1 MMDLVVPTTFEADF
15 LAALADAPVRWLYG
29 SLPEE
34 PGARAARW
42 LPSADAG
49 QIEDHIAQARAQ
61 GAGFVYTLNGACSGN
76 REFNAEGQRWLADR
90 LGWLVE
96 AGASGV
102 VATNP
107 YVIEMVKQRYQEL
120 SVCVSTLANVD
131 SVDKAIFYG
140 DLGVDAIYLP
150 EYINRDL
157 RLLRAMRK
165 QVDCELVLTANLSCL
180 LQCPLRDYHASF
192 ISHASE
198 SLERGCYLDFSLA
211 RCTQMKAANP
221 VEVIKAPWI
230 RPEDL
235 STYEQLGY
243 SHFKLAG
250 REQGGPWVLRAVAA
264 YASRRYDGDL
274 NDLVIGLD
282 TLEPFGR
289 LPLRVDNRRL
299 DGFLDF
305 FRKKDCHLGCVGCTH
320 CPEWAERA
328 IVAEEELPEYEE
340 RIGRTLRRFVTGSF
354 RAPVVRG

>member
-1 MMDLVVPTTFEADF
+1 MNLVVPTTFEEGF
-15 LAALADAPVRWLYG
+15 LEALADHPVRWLYG

-34 PGARAARW
+34 PGARASKW
-42 LPSADAG
+42 LPPADPE
-49 QIEDHIAQARAQ
+49 QIEAHIAQARVR
-61 GAGFVYTLNGACSGN
+61 GIGFVYTLNGACSGN
-76 REFNAEGQRWLADR
+76 REFTAEGQRWLAER

-96 AGASGV
+96 AGAWGV

-107 YVIEMVKQRYQEL
+107 YVIEMVKRRYPDL
-120 SVCVSTLANVD
+120 AVCVSTLANVD
-131 SVDKAIFYG
+131 AVDKALFYQ

-150 EYINRDL
+150 EYVNRDL

-165 QVDCELVLTANLSCL
+165 QVGCELVLTANLTCL

-235 STYEQLGY
+235 ATYKQIGY

-264 YASRRYDGDL
+264 YAARRYEGDL

-282 TLEPFGR
+282 ALEPFGR
-289 LPLRVDNRRL
+289 LPLRVDNTRL

-305 FRKKDCHLGCVGCTH
+305 FQKKDCHLGCGGCTH
-320 CPEWAERA
+320 CPEWAQRA
-328 IVAEEELPEYEE
+328 IVAEEELPDYEA
-340 RIGRTLRRFVTGSF
+340 RIGRGLARFVSGSF
-354 RAPVVRG
+354 RAPMARM